1 MTPMET
7 NLANPCLLS
16 NLTILL
22 PGIYHKV
29 TEAKTLS
36 NLYTR
41 PLKALFKIISII

>member
-7 NLANPCLLS
+7 NLANSRLLS
-16 NLTILL
+16 NLTIPL

-36 NLYTR
+36 DLYTR
-41 PLKALFKIISII
+41 LLKVLFKIISII